1 MERKKS
7 IELLNRAV
15 ADELAAVHQYMYFH
29 FHLDDQGFGP
39 LALLYK
45 RTAIEEMMHIERL
58 AERILFLKGEVE
70 LVPSVAVEKI
80 TDPEKVL
87 AKAVA
92 MEGQSIADYNESA
105 KVCAAH
111 SDAQSKQLFES
122 LIADEER
129 HQDQYEKQMENI
141 QRFGPL
147 ALLFKRTAIEEMMHI
162 ERLAERILFLKGEV
176 ELIPSVAVE
185 KITEPEK
192 VLAKAVA
199 MEGQSIS
206 DYNEWAKVCADH
218 SDAQSKQ
225 LFEALI
231 ADEERHQDQYEKQM
245 DNIRRFG
252 PSYLALQA
260 MSAPAD
266 APKGGA
272 AE

>member
-1 MERKKS
+1 MDRTKS

-15 ADELAAVHQYMYFH
+15 SDELSAVHQYMYFH

-70 LVPSVAVEKI
+70 LVASVAVEKI
-80 TDPEKVL
+80 TEPEKVL

-141 QRFGPL
+141 
-147 ALLFKRTAIEEMMHI
+147 
-162 ERLAERILFLKGEV
+162 
-176 ELIPSVAVE
+176 
-185 KITEPEK
+185 
-192 VLAKAVA
+192 
-199 MEGQSIS
+199 
-206 DYNEWAKVCADH
+206 
-218 SDAQSKQ
+218 
-225 LFEALI
+225 
-231 ADEERHQDQYEKQM
+231 
-245 DNIRRFG
+245 RRFG

-266 APKGGA
+266 APAKGGA